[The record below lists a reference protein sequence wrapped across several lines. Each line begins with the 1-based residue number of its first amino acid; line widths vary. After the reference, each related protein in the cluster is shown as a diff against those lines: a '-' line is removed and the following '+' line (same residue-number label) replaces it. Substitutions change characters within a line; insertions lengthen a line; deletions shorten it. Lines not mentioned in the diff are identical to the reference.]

1 MWFQLAGLIP
11 VVYQATK
18 KKIMSPRWF
27 HFAKHGDMVHLLCFM
42 CSNQLSMIVNG
53 SDMKIHSKEV
63 HPGFQFCLYVQVF

>member
-1 MWFQLAGLIP
+1 
-11 VVYQATK
+11 VVSIGWSDTSCVSSYK
-18 KKIMSPRWF
+18 EKSMSPRWF

-53 SDMKIHSKEV
+53 CDMKIHSKEV